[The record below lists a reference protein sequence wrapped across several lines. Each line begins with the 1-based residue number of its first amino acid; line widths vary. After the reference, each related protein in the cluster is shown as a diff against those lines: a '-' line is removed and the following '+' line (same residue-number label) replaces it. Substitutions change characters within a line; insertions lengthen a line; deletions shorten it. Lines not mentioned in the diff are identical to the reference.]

1 MSCVENGL
9 WWKISVQ
16 IEKKL
21 NIKSIDK
28 ELPMVMPLISD
39 LPYNYNNIV
48 SSKAKLQNSS
58 QPPKTN
64 QNKHDV

>member
-39 LPYNYNNIV
+39 LPYNYNIV